1 MIVIQVTTSEQMKHV
16 IALSTEYVTWMVD
29 EIKATYPE
37 IDTTPFLQAHDY
49 DDIESR
55 FNSLYS
61 PPDGRLFLG
70 MNGESVCGCIA
81 LTRWQD
87 NICEI
92 QTLFVRP
99 SCRGQGI
106 ARDLVST
113 AIQSAKD
120 IGYDII
126 RLDTLAFMTGAQ
138 TLYQSF
144 GFYSIDPYRSGAGD
158 IDKHIR
164 FYELNLTND
173 TS

>member
-1 MIVIQVTTSEQMKHV
+1 MAVIQVTTSEQIKQV
-16 IALSTEYVTWMVD
+16 IALSNEYVTWMVG
-29 EIKATYPE
+29 EIKVTYPE

-61 PPDGRLFLG
+61 PPDGRVFLG
-70 MNGESVCGCIA
+70 MNDESICGCIA
-81 LTRWQD
+81 LTRWQG

-126 RLDTLAFMTGAQ
+126 RPGTHWHL
-138 TLYQSF
+138 
-144 GFYSIDPYRSGAGD
+144 
-158 IDKHIR
+158 
-164 FYELNLTND
+164 
-173 TS
+173 